1 MMMNI
6 LVIVVTALLIAGL
19 FVYLS
24 WQKKQ
29 RFALLTNAAQAAG
42 WQIEPIE
49 ERLVSGV
56 LINGRNT
63 HGEWFLETKATAS
76 TTDAG
81 PGSSETS
88 LHTRWWTS
96 AMTLPE
102 GNLLIGPRPPGSQFM
117 GMVNGAL
124 LQMAFKALL
133 GKDADWVNDLLPVEL
148 VESTVNQRYL
158 CLANSKE
165 DADRLMKPDATRLL
179 LLLPDTIKPVIKL
192 RDTGLEI
199 ALPGIRLE
207 KIEDIQAL
215 VDLGLNL
222 VDSWRD
228 NYAN

>member
-6 LVIVVTALLIAGL
+6 LVIAVTALLIAGL

-24 WQKKQ
+24 WHKKQ
-29 RFALLTNAAQAAG
+29 KLALLTNAVQAAG
-42 WQIEPIE
+42 WQIKTIE
-49 ERLVSGV
+49 ERLVSTV
-56 LINGRNT
+56 LISGQGM

-76 TTDAG
+76 PNDAG
-81 PGSSETS
+81 PGSSETG
-88 LHTRWWTS
+88 LYTRWWTS
-96 AMTLPE
+96 AITLPG
-102 GNLLIGPRPPGSQFM
+102 GNLLIGPRPPGSQVM

-133 GKDADWVNDLLPVEL
+133 GKDADWVNNLLPVEL
-148 VESTVNQRYL
+148 VESAVNQQFL
-158 CLANSKE
+158 CLANSKQ

-179 LLLPDTIKPVIKL
+179 LLLPDKIKPVIKL
-192 RDTGLEI
+192 RGTGLEI

-207 KIEDIQAL
+207 KIEEIQTL